1 MSDADDR
8 LKALFAADAPPA
20 RDPAFV
26 LEVAHRMQ
34 QRRLWL
40 ELIGR
45 VPWGDRGVGHPLG
58 DDALAPVGQPSGGD
72 AAGHGRPGGGRRHRR
87 ASPGQPPLPRVLTP
101 AFRPCSPHDQG
112 YGDLTQ
118 SFASER
124 PRESLLIHET
134 NNSAAADAL
143 EEISR
148 WVEM

>member
-45 VPWGDRGVGHPLG
+45 VPWVIAASAILWVMTPWLQSASRPAATLLG
-58 DDALAPVGQPSGGD
+58 MVAP
-72 AAGHGRPGGGRRHRR
+72 AAGVAIGALLL
-87 ASPGQPPLPRVLTP
+87 ASPRSR
-101 AFRPCSPHDQG
+101 AF
-112 YGDLTQ
+112 
-118 SFASER
+118 
-124 PRESLLIHET
+124 
-134 NNSAAADAL
+134 
-143 EEISR
+143 
-148 WVEM
+148 